1 MIVDSSAIV
10 AIWDEEPSKR
20 ALSQVLLDAGGA
32 KMSAATYVEMGVVI
46 DNRSRPER
54 SRSLDSMLRA
64 FGIEVVP
71 FTPSQA
77 VIARAAYRDFGKGS
91 GHPAHL
97 NMGDCFSYALASEM
111 DEPLL
116 FVGDD
121 FTHTDVRAAWRPE
134 ARP

>member
-10 AIWDEEPSKR
+10 AIWDEEPTKQALSKVLLGAER
-20 ALSQVLLDAGGA
+20 AL
-32 KMSAATYVEMGVVI
+32 MSAATYVEMSVVI
-46 DNRSRPER
+46 DNRSRPDR
-54 SRSLDSMLRA
+54 SRKLDNMLKA
-64 FGIEVVP
+64 YGIEFVP

-77 VIARAAYRDFGKGS
+77 TIARAAYRDFGKGS

-97 NMGDCFSYALASEM
+97 NMGDCYSYALATEM

-121 FTHTDVRAAWRPE
+121 FTHTDITPAWRP
-134 ARP
+134 AA